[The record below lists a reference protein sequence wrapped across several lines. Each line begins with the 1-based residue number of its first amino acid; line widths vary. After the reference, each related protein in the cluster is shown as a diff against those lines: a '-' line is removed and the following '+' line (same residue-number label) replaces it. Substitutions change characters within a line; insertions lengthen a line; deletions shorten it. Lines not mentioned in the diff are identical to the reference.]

1 MKRTRFLTTYNEWF
15 KLRGSRVFPF
25 LRHKSAVHLSSSWR
39 WPQRYH
45 NLLPHVTQEDEADEF
60 QSYCLPDFV
69 LIQVLEDVE
78 EELEL
83 VGCKLDLTD
92 NDASNVSSLTQLVED
107 DCRDTTFEQDSAE
120 RKRLI
125 SHVLQMRASLERYLN
140 QKLARQPRQPRM
152 LIQIAHSSV
161 WFPFK
166 SSKECTDTRILCR
179 NACDSRLWKQGSSQC
194 ICPARTRGMLGSG
207 RKVFGFEG

>member
-1 MKRTRFLTTYNEWF
+1 MALATKIPQ
-15 KLRGSRVFPF
+15 S
-25 LRHKSAVHLSSSWR
+25 SAA
-39 WPQRYH
+39 
-45 NLLPHVTQEDEADEF
+45 NVTQEDEADEF

-69 LIQVLEDVE
+69 LIQVLEEVE

-120 RKRLI
+120 RKRLL

-152 LIQIAHSSV
+152 LIQMIRQFGSFSNHPKNVPIQEYCAAMHAIRDYGNKAAHNVSALPGRAECWAAVEKYSAL
-161 WFPFK
+161 K
-166 SSKECTDTRILCR
+166 ANYEESKR
-179 NACDSRLWKQGSSQC
+179 
-194 ICPARTRGMLGSG
+194 AR
-207 RKVFGFEG
+207 